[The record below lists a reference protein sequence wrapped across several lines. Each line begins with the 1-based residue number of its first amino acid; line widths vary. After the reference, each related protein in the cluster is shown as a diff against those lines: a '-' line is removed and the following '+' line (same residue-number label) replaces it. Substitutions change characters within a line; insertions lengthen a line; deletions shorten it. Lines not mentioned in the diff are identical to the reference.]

1 MYGIATMNELLAEK
15 IGVNQAIMLSNIQQL
30 MLEASALNAERIDGS
45 IWIKKTV
52 VEFQDRYKYFTTR
65 QIRTILENL
74 EKVGYIESKIF
85 NEDKFDKTKSYTITK
100 DGMIAL
106 STIKGGI

>member
-1 MYGIATMNELLAEK
+1 MYGMITMNELLAEK
-15 IGVNQAIMLSNIQQL
+15 IGVNQAIMLANIHQL
-30 MLEASALNAERIDGS
+30 MLETSAMNSERIDGS
-45 IWIKKTV
+45 IYIKKTV
-52 VEFQDRYKYFTTR
+52 AELQERYKYFTTR

-74 EKVGYIESKIF
+74 EKVGYIESKIL